1 MDYNR
6 SSNLR
11 SELDPDVGQVSGTK
25 TSIKIKDIDYST
37 QRANL
42 QIKTS
47 KMNLG
52 ESDGEASVIS
62 KDS

>member
-6 SSNLR
+6 SSNL
-11 SELDPDVGQVSGTK
+11 SGKLEPEMGNVSGTK

-37 QRANL
+37 QRAKL

-52 ESDGEASVIS
+52 DSEGEESVIS